1 MRKGRKEMWIR
12 EDRKKRANV
21 LRSVVVEDEERK
33 GKEREGRGRQGKTDS
48 ILTAY
53 SGKMRTKC
61 G

>member
-33 GKEREGRGRQGKTDS
+33 GKGRQGKTRED
-48 ILTAY
+48 
-53 SGKMRTKC
+53 
-61 G
+61 